1 MDCFSERR
9 RAGALLVHCWC
20 MVLAAIHDHGA
31 SATHS
36 ECHMSTHYLTI
47 LMSIPINDTRQCVN
61 ILVNIPNVHFLSA
74 YIRAILA
81 FGIYESKCL
90 A

>member
-1 MDCFSERR
+1 
-9 RAGALLVHCWC
+9 
-20 MVLAAIHDHGA
+20 MVLAAIHGHGA

-36 ECHMSTHYLTI
+36 EYHMSTHYLTI
-47 LMSIPINDTRQCVN
+47 LMSIPMNDTRQCVN
-61 ILVNIPNVHFLSA
+61 ILVNIPNVHFLCA